1 MRILCVLLTID
12 AVVSYRSVPRILA
25 LFQQWNGYQTGWIPH
40 FTSIINWSLRLG
52 LGLLKQVRPIT
63 SPWLCIIDHSIDI
76 GTKKALVVLRVKLA
90 TLAEKGSAIQLQ
102 DCECI
107 GLKIAEKVT
116 GETLLLELAAIFS
129 QAGRPA
135 AIIKDSD
142 ATLNKGVRLWSATQT
157 VPVPTID
164 DIGHSMANGLKAQ
177 FEKTDDYKQ
186 FTASVSHGAKC
197 LRQTDLAFLMPPKL
211 RSKGRFQSISK
222 LGQWA
227 EKMLE
232 VFAVKGRAKKGSLL
246 GRLRIAFPGLYQHRN
261 FIERFALATTT
272 VAQVM
277 AILKNKGLDK
287 HTYRACYALSNK
299 LPRDSMTKKRL
310 QAWLKQHLAIQQQLV
325 IQQKTRS
332 FPLLVSSD
340 IIESLFGNFKH
351 IIERS
356 PQADMNRST
365 LLIPAL
371 CGHLNDAVI
380 IQSLNHA
387 SHNDLQQWEKENI
400 PYTVRKK
407 RDDFFKN
414 KESQKA
420 GRINRGGL
428 AISTA

>member
-1 MRILCVLLTID
+1 MLLTID

-76 GTKKALVVLRVKLA
+76 GTKKALVVLRIKQS

-129 QAGRPA
+129 QAGRPT

-157 VPVPTID
+157 VPIPTID

-211 RSKGRFQSISK
+211 RSKGRFQSIGK

-227 EKMLE
+227 EKMPE
-232 VFAVKGRAKKGSLL
+232 VFAVKGRVKKSSLL
-246 GRLRIAFPGLYQHRN
+246 GRLRSAFPGLCQHRN
-261 FIERFALATTT
+261 FIGRFALATTT

-277 AILKNKGLDK
+277 AILKNQGLDK

-299 LPRDSMTKKRL
+299 LPRASMTKKRL
-310 QAWLKQHLAIQQQLV
+310 QAWLKRHLAIQQQLV
-325 IQQKTRS
+325 IQQKTRP

-380 IQSLNHA
+380 IQALNHA

-420 GRINRGGL
+420 GGN
-428 AISTA
+428 